1 MLRYS
6 IYNGATPKESPQ
18 LPLAFFYFSLSL
30 SNTPL
35 LAIRDIHSE
44 WLMQRMDI
52 TRRELR
58 EWNML
63 EKSLFA
69 NIVATSYIL
78 CDDSHVYRCK
88 I

>member
-1 MLRYS
+1 MLRYC

-44 WLMQRMDI
+44 WPGIAGMEYVGKKLICEYSGDI
-52 TRRELR
+52 LHTL
-58 EWNML
+58 
-63 EKSLFA
+63 
-69 NIVATSYIL
+69 
-78 CDDSHVYRCK
+78 
-88 I
+88 